1 MNRSAMAS
9 LVRESVDG
17 DMAALRAVREGRTA
31 VFREVYERHQASVRA
46 YALTCTTSPALAA
59 KLVSEAFAKLGERVA
74 SPHPLDRGRHAGC
87 VRLQLLE
94 STRLAA
100 VADALRHPHA
110 FSSGFMAW
118 IASGSVWPM
127 HDDGQLQ
134 VAYEGLTPLEQCLLW
149 HALVE
154 RDDMTA
160 LAGVTGLTGRDL
172 RARLATADRGLRR
185 SRMEL
190 YLERVDSED
199 CIKILSEGAGLP
211 YATPSPEVTA
221 HLAACPRCR
230 ALYEDLVRLD
240 ARAARHLPLR
250 LLGWWPA
257 EEYRRNKEA
266 AAPAAPRERERP
278 VRTAPVP
285 RPAGTG
291 RRRHRE
297 AGPVRKAVM
306 WLRGTSHRTT
316 VFVAVT
322 VTVAT
327 ALTGTLAMRWME
339 SSDPAP
345 CGQGGQD
352 PGTTASPKAGPPLA
366 SRLRVNADEYSAQ
379 EGAEGSRSGY
389 RHARSLSGGDQL
401 RYDQV
406 DFGKE
411 GDGRLV
417 TRVSNGSESGARLE
431 FRLDCADSEPWAL
444 VTVPADGEQE
454 DVTAEVQAVQGRHTV
469 FITAVCDARRVCGDL
484 HWFGT
489 VVR

>member
-1 MNRSAMAS
+1 MAS

-17 DMAALRAVREGRTA
+17 DMAALRAVREGRTS

-59 KLVSEAFAKLGERVA
+59 KLVSVAFAKLGERVA

-110 FSSGFMAW
+110 FSSEFMAW

-149 HALVE
+149 HTLVE
-154 RDDMTA
+154 RDDLA
-160 LAGVTGLTGRDL
+160 AVAGVTGLTGRVL

-190 YLERVDSED
+190 YLARVDGEECVKVLGD
-199 CIKILSEGAGLP
+199 GGGLP
-211 YATPSPEVTA
+211 YGDPGPEVAA
-221 HLAACPRCR
+221 HLAVCPRCR

-240 ARAARHLPLR
+240 ARAARHLPSR

-257 EEYRRNKEA
+257 EEYQRNKETTA
-266 AAPAAPRERERP
+266 GTAPRQRP
-278 VRTAPVP
+278 VRDAPVP
-285 RPAGTG
+285 RPAGAG
-291 RRRHRE
+291 RRRHRDT
-297 AGPVRKAVM
+297 GSVGKAVT
-306 WLRGTSHRTT
+306 WLRGTRHRTT
-316 VFVAVT
+316 VFVAVS

-327 ALTGTLAMRWME
+327 ALTGTLAMRWMD
-339 SSDPAP
+339 SSEPAA
-345 CGQGGQD
+345 CGPGGQNPD
-352 PGTTASPKAGPPLA
+352 VTASSETGPPLSLSA
-366 SRLRVNADEYSAQ
+366 RLRVNADEYTSH
-379 EGAEGSRSGY
+379 EGTAESKSGY
-389 RHARSLSGGDQL
+389 RHARTLADGDRL
-401 RYDQV
+401 RYDRV
-406 DFGKE
+406 DFGQQ

-417 TRVSNGSESGARLE
+417 TRVSNGRESGARLE
-431 FRLDCADSEPWAL
+431 LRIDCLDSEPWATI
-444 VTVPADGEQE
+444 TVPADGEQE
-454 DVTAEVQAVQGRHTV
+454 DVTAEVQALQGRHTV
-469 FITAVCDARRVCGDL
+469 FITAVCDTREACGDL

-489 VVR
+489 VAH